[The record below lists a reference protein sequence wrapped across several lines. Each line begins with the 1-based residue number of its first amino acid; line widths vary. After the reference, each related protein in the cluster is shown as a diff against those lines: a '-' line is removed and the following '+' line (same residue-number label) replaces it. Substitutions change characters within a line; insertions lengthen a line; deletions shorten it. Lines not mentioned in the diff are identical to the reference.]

1 MTKGSEK
8 PAGATSDD
16 VVQHSPKPRKRR
28 EQQRAVETK
37 HAILVAALR
46 EFADKGF
53 DGASTREISERAE
66 VNHRLIGHHF
76 QNKEMLWQATATH
89 VFGNYAE
96 RQRRRY
102 EGLNG
107 VDEPVLVRLMLREFI
122 LFSARVPQLHRFMVQ
137 ASKGDQSRL
146 EWLVNTHLAPGIEL
160 DLTILKKAQEAGII
174 RPGNV
179 THLRYLFIGAATS
192 VFTLAGE
199 YQLISKQNPFEEAF
213 VEQHIE
219 MVLSLFVSTSQ

>member
-1 MTKGSEK
+1 LTEGSET
-8 PAGATSDD
+8 PAGAPPGTAGQD
-16 VVQHSPKPRKRR
+16 SPKPRKRR

-53 DGASTREISERAE
+53 DGASTREISERAQ

-89 VFGNYAE
+89 VFGNYVD
-96 RQRRRY
+96 RQQRRY

-137 ASKGDQSRL
+137 ASKGDQARL

-160 DLTILKKAQEAGII
+160 DLTILKKAQDAGII

-179 THLRYLFIGAATS
+179 MHLRYLFIGAATS

-199 YQLISKQNPFEEAF
+199 YQLISKQNPFEDAF
-213 VEQHIE
+213 VEEHIE
-219 MVLSLFVSTSQ
+219 MVLSLFVNTSQ

>member
-1 MTKGSEK
+1 LTKGCEK
-8 PAGATSDD
+8 PAGATSGD
-16 VVQHSPKPRKRR
+16 VVQHAPKPRKRR

-37 HAILVAALR
+37 HSILVAALR

-53 DGASTREISERAE
+53 DGASTREIAERAQ

-89 VFGNYAE
+89 VFGNYVD

-122 LFSARVPQLHRFMVQ
+122 LFSARVPELHRFMVQ

-146 EWLVNTHLAPGIEL
+146 EWLVNTHLAPGTEL
-160 DLTILKKAQEAGII
+160 DMMILKKAQDAGII

-179 THLRYLFIGAATS
+179 MHLHYLFIGAATS

-219 MVLSLFVSTSQ
+219 MVLSLFMNNPQ